1 VGRIAL
7 LVAWLGALPGL
18 VALAPPARADVVTIG
33 ASKDN
38 TLYEPIQQD
47 GFADVSDGAGPT
59 MFAGKVKDAQNQA
72 GQVAVRR
79 AVIEFDIA
87 GSIPPG
93 ATIDSVQ
100 LTLFCDKVGQNASF
114 NVTLHRALSEWGE
127 GTSNTGNSQ
136 QGRGEPATAND
147 ATWRHTFYPSQ
158 FWTAA
163 GGDHVPTA
171 SATRAVGPTGSYT
184 WGSTS
189 GMVADVQAW
198 LADDSQNHGWI
209 IRSNESVIQTAKR
222 FATSEN
228 GTVNNRPRLVINYTP
243 PTIVGAC
250 CGGSSCSLTAPG
262 ACALPD
268 VYQGDGTTC
277 TPNPC
282 FVPTGACCADE
293 GTCSEVSQS
302 ACESGGGSYV
312 GDGNSCAATDCPV
325 VLTPYLDPLPIPAVA
340 APVSGVPG
348 GAAIY
353 ELAMKESKAS
363 LHSELP
369 LTTVW
374 GFDDGTHAAGFLGPT
389 IEARSS
395 LPVTVNWTN
404 DLRVFETGQLRTSH
418 YLPVDTCVPDALD
431 QAQTV
436 FHLHGG
442 HVPAAVDGYPESTF
456 RPGDPPISYL
466 YPNNQQAGF
475 LWYHDHSLG
484 VTRLNVQMG
493 LAGLYFLRDA
503 VEDALNLPVG
513 EFEVPLILQDRRF
526 NSDGSFRY
534 PATGNDHFFGDKILV
549 NGRVWPYF
557 DVKKGKYRF
566 RIVNGSGSRVYTLA
580 LSPPSG
586 VLNFTVV
593 GTELGLLEAPVNGVG
608 QLTIGPGERYDV
620 VVNFAGLNTNDEVLL
635 ENSAGAPFPNGTV
648 DLTEVMKFRVTSLAG
663 DTDPL
668 PASLRSVPPLDPG
681 SAVVSRD
688 FVLKRSGLDLC
699 GRQSWTINDLG
710 WHDVSEFPEL
720 GTAEIWRFINDSGVA
735 HPMHMHLVGFQI
747 LDRDGFTTGPGGE
760 IVPNG
765 NPQAPPAEERG
776 WKDTAMVAPNQI
788 LRVIAKFEDY
798 KGRYAYHCHI
808 LEHEDNEMMRQF
820 ESVLCG
826 DGEFDASEECDDG
839 NLVSGDGCYAT
850 CDLEDSLTLYGL
862 AQGGSVSVTVDGVL
876 VMVTT
881 SAGQTPGDVVAA
893 LAAAIT
899 ANSTLAGQGISA
911 VAIGDR
917 LITNGTLGAT
927 TVADPGLSTQPPPA
941 VPSISA
947 WGSALAALL
956 MLLAARRPLASPRA

>member
-1 VGRIAL
+1 VRPSASQASGFAAVSAL
-7 LVAWLGALPGL
+7 VI
-18 VALAPPARADVVTIG
+18 LASSARADVVTIG

-47 GFADVSDGAGPT
+47 GYADVSDGAGPT
-59 MFAGKVKDAQNQA
+59 MFAGKVKDALNQA

-79 AVIEFDIA
+79 AVIEFDVA

-93 ATIDSVQ
+93 STIDSVQ
-100 LTLFCDKVGQNASF
+100 LTLFCDKVGQNANF

-136 QGRGEPATAND
+136 QGRGEPATTND
-147 ATWRHTFYPSQ
+147 ATWRHTFYSSQ
-158 FWTAA
+158 FWSVV
-163 GGDHVPTA
+163 GGDHAPTA
-171 SATRAVGPTGSYT
+171 SATKAVGPTGSYT

-189 GMVADVQAW
+189 GMVADVQTW
-198 LADDSQNHGWI
+198 LDDDSQNHGWI
-209 IRSNESVIQTAKR
+209 VRSSESVIQTTKR

-228 GTVNNRPRLVINYTP
+228 ATVNNRPKLVINYTP
-243 PTIVGAC
+243 QTIVGAC
-250 CGGSSCSLTAPG
+250 CDGSSCSLTEPG

-282 FVPTGACCADE
+282 FVATGACCADN
-293 GTCSEVSQS
+293 GTCSEVTQAS
-302 ACESGGGSYV
+302 CESGGGSYL
-312 GDGNSCAATDCPV
+312 GDGNSCAAADCPV
-325 VLTPYLDPLPIPAVA
+325 VLTQYLDPLPIPPVA
-340 APVSGVPG
+340 EPVSGVPG

-374 GFDDGTHAAGFLGPT
+374 GFDDGTHGAGFLGPT
-389 IEARSS
+389 IEAHSS

-431 QAQTV
+431 DAQTV

-442 HVPAAVDGYPESTF
+442 HVPAAVDGYPENTF
-456 RPGDPPISYL
+456 RPGDPPVSYL

-493 LAGLYFLRDA
+493 LAGLYYLRDS
-503 VEDALNLPVG
+503 VEDALNLPAG

-534 PATGNDHFFGDKILV
+534 PATGNDHFFGDKVLV
-549 NGRVWPYF
+549 NGKVWPYF

-566 RIVNGSGSRVYTLA
+566 RILNGSGSRVYTLA
-580 LSPPSG
+580 LSPPSS
-586 VLNFTVV
+586 VLNFTVI

-635 ENSAGAPFPNGTV
+635 ENSAGAPFPNGTL

-668 PASLRSVPPLDPG
+668 PTTLRNVTPLDPG
-681 SAVVSRD
+681 SAVVTRD
-688 FVLKRSGLDLC
+688 FVLKRSGLDNC
-699 GRQSWTINDLG
+699 GRQSWLINDLG

-720 GTAEIWRFINDSGVA
+720 GTVEIWRFINDSGVA
-735 HPMHMHLVGFQI
+735 HPMHMHLVAFQI
-747 LDRDGFTTGPGGE
+747 LDRDGFTQGPGGE

-765 NPQAPPAEERG
+765 NPQAPPAEESG
-776 WKDTAMVAPNQI
+776 WKDTALVAPNEI
-788 LRVIAKFEDY
+788 LRVIARFEDY
-798 KGRYAYHCHI
+798 KGRYPYHCHI

-826 DGEFDASEECDDG
+826 DGELDATEECDDD
-839 NLVSGDGCYAT
+839 NLISGDGCYAT

-876 VMVTT
+876 VTVPT
-881 SAGQTPGDVVAA
+881 SPGQTPADVVAA

-899 ANSTLAGQGISA
+899 ADSTLAGQGVSA
-911 VAIGDR
+911 TPIGDR
-917 LITNGTLGAT
+917 LVTNGTLGT
-927 TVADPGLSTQPPPA
+927 PNVADPGLSTQPPA
-941 VPSISA
+941 VPSISG
-947 WGSALAALL
+947 WGLGLAALV
-956 MLLAARRPLASPRA
+956 MLLLARRPLTERAV